1 MNTSSGSITLKKL
14 LESEQINKFII
25 NGTDHAIN
33 VKSKLVELAKAK
45 PMVIPGKHR
54 ISTQIAAHVG
64 KPKSWL

>member
-33 VKSKLVELAKAK
+33 GQPPRTKVRGL
-45 PMVIPGKHR
+45 MVILLNLTKNQ
-54 ISTQIAAHVG
+54 TN
-64 KPKSWL
+64 